1 MTPGRKALNLFAVM
15 VVLLLGGPMAY
26 RYYLLHVWDIGPSG
40 PAAAP
45 ADAQPA
51 PTPTATPVVLASA
64 PMPAPGTLEMAIA
77 QVEEVRG
84 SAGKVTVPDE
94 LRHYEDQRRFLAVQ
108 MADSQDRQYRLPD
121 DDADLVDMIRRG
133 EVVEMPPLGEHY
145 VLYDL
150 GTAVRDDPLVHY
162 DREAGKDVPLFPSLD
177 AYEAEDARLEPASKP
192 AGKAGAKAREL
203 RERLASYYGDPER
216 RETLFREHQMVTA
229 LAANFGGAVYDL
241 AVPADRQRFQ
251 VRLLSFIRPEARE
264 VILELAR
271 GYHERFGRPLPVT
284 SMIRTQRYQ
293 KRLGRVNRNA
303 TPVEMP
309 PHTTGM
315 AFDVSYK
322 FMPPD
327 EQNFLMEEVARLKGG
342 GRVEAV
348 RERRNHFHVYV
359 LADGPPPEALIA
371 SFFDEVEAA
380 HPNSAPRPAAAAP
393 ASGRRPGVR
402 ALRGSRGN

>member
-1 MTPGRKALNLFAVM
+1 MNPGRKVLNLLAAMAV
-15 VVLLLGGPMAY
+15 VGLGAPLAY
-26 RYYLLHVWDIGPSG
+26 RYYLLNIAMPSRG
-40 PAAAP
+40 AAP
-45 ADAQPA
+45 STATPA
-51 PTPTATPVVLASA
+51 PVPSATPVVLASA
-64 PMPAPGTLEMAIA
+64 TAPPPGTWEAAIA

-84 SAGKVTVPDE
+84 SAGRVEVPDE

-121 DDADLVDMIRRG
+121 DDADLAEMIQRG
-133 EVVEMPPLGEHY
+133 EVVEMPPLGDHY

-150 GTAVRDDPLVHY
+150 GTDVRNDPLVHY
-162 DREAGKDVPLFPSLD
+162 DPESGKDVPLFPSL
-177 AYEAEDARLEPASKP
+177 AEYEAEDARLAQ
-192 AGKAGAKAREL
+192 AAAGTGKAAAKARERKEL
-203 RERLASYYGDPER
+203 LAFYYGDAER
-216 RETLFREHQMVTA
+216 REALLREYRTVTA
-229 LAANFGGAVYDL
+229 LAANFGGASYDL
-241 AVPADRQRFQ
+241 ADPAERQRFQ
-251 VRLLSFIRPEARE
+251 IRLLSFVRPQARE
-264 VILELAR
+264 VVLELAR
-271 GYHERFGRPLPVT
+271 GYHQRFGRLLPVT

-342 GRVEAV
+342 GRVEAL
-348 RERRNHFHVYV
+348 RERRNHFHIYV
-359 LADGPPPEALIA
+359 LAGGPPPEALIA

-393 ASGRRPGVR
+393 ASGRRPAAR
-402 ALRGSRGN
+402 ALRGTRGR

>member
-1 MTPGRKALNLFAVM
+1 MTPGRKVLNSFAAMALVG
-15 VVLLLGGPMAY
+15 LGAPMAY
-26 RYYLLHVWDIGPSG
+26 RYYLLNLAAPT
-40 PAAAP
+40 PAAAS
-45 ADAQPA
+45 ATPA
-51 PTPTATPVVLASA
+51 PVPTATPVVLASA
-64 PMPAPGTLEMAIA
+64 SVPPPGTWEAAIA

-84 SAGKVTVPDE
+84 SAGRVSVPDE
-94 LRHYEDQRRFLAVQ
+94 LKHYEDQRRFLAVQ
-108 MADSQDRQYRLPD
+108 MADSQHRAYRLPD
-121 DDADLVDMIRRG
+121 DDAELADMIQRG
-133 EVVEMPPLGEHY
+133 EVVELPSLGDHY

-150 GTAVRDDPLVHY
+150 GTDVRDDPLVHY
-162 DREAGKDVPLFPSLD
+162 DPASGKDVTLFPSL
-177 AYEAEDARLEPASKP
+177 AEYEAEDARLAQAS
-192 AGKAGAKAREL
+192 ARTGKAAAKARER
-203 RERLASYYGDPER
+203 RELLGSYYGDPER
-216 RETLFREHQMVTA
+216 RESLFREYRTVTA
-229 LAANFGGAVYDL
+229 LAANFGGAAYDL
-241 AVPADRQRFQ
+241 ADPADRQRFQ
-251 VRLLSFIRPEARE
+251 IRLLSFIRPQARE

-322 FMPPD
+322 FMAPD

-342 GRVEAV
+342 GRVEAL
-348 RERRNHFHVYV
+348 RERRNHFHIYV

-380 HPNSAPRPAAAAP
+380 HPNSAPRPPAAAP
-393 ASGRRPGVR
+393 ASGRRPAAR
-402 ALRGSRGN
+402 ALRGSRGR